1 MDNGLPFAQGN
12 VRLAQFANALF
23 DGVCDAQHTCP
34 HFYPGLLHKSRSLL
48 NGAGH
53 GM

>member
-34 HFYPGLLHKSRSLL
+34 HFAQASYIR
-48 NGAGH
+48 AGDF
-53 GM
+53 